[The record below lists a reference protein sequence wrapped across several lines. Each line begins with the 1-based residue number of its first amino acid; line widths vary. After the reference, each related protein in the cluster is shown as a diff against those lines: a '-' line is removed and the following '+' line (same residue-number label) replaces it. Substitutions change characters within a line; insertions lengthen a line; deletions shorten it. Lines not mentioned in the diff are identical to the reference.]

1 MARTAEMRLL
11 ELMVLKEDISSV
23 LEYIGK
29 SENFQFQTK
38 LKESSSTNAGIADSD
53 DNPAARIPQ
62 TSVRPKSSPGAPAQP
77 RGRDYRQQYRPPCGV
92 HQSWAHTGSCPR
104 R

>member
-29 SENFQFQTK
+29 SETRQ
-38 LKESSSTNAGIADSD
+38 
-53 DNPAARIPQ
+53 
-62 TSVRPKSSPGAPAQP
+62 
-77 RGRDYRQQYRPPCGV
+77 RD
-92 HQSWAHTGSCPR
+92 
-104 R
+104 